1 MNEQLIEKIEN
12 NPSYQK
18 LVKTR
23 GAFAWKM
30 AIVMLVV
37 YYTFIMTIAFAPE
50 VLGKSL
56 GGVMTLGIPVGV
68 AIILFSF
75 ILTGIYTKRA
85 NGEFDDLTKQLKD
98 DIKGDLS

>member
-1 MNEQLIEKIEN
+1 MNKQLIEKIEN

-23 GAFAWKM
+23 SGFAWKL

-50 VLGKSL
+50 ILGKSM
-56 GGVMTLGIPVGV
+56 GGVMTVGIPIGV

-85 NGEFDDLTKQLKD
+85 NGEFDDLVNQLKED
-98 DIKGDLS
+98 VKGELS

>member
-18 LVKTR
+18 LLKR
-23 GAFAWKM
+23 RSAFAWKL
-30 AIVMLVV
+30 AIVMLLV
-37 YYTFIMTIAFAPE
+37 YYTFIMIIAFAPE
-50 VLGKSL
+50 ILGQSL

-75 ILTGIYTKRA
+75 LLTGIYTKRA
-85 NGEFDDLTKQLKD
+85 NGEFDDLTNQLKED
-98 DIKGDLS
+98 VKGDLS